1 MIPILKKIAN
11 EEFKRIVF
19 IGIPKRKDKF
29 FELLYDFAKQDKVV
43 NHFKEVDLRNPPIL
57 KYDLVIFLEDVYTD
71 YLLYSRTTRIL
82 DWGDSMVFQEPDEL
96 KGITGAYPP
105 FKKIER
111 LRMPKTWLLR
121 LPEWAR
127 KTMMYFNIGT
137 IKNLEFT
144 LGSL

>member
-1 MIPILKKIAN
+1 MIPILKKIASD
-11 EEFKRIVF
+11 EFTRIVF
-19 IGIPKRKDKF
+19 IGIPKRKDKL
-29 FELLYDFAKQDKVV
+29 FELLYDFAKQDKTV

-71 YLLYSRTTRIL
+71 QLLYNRATRIL
-82 DWGDSMVFQEPDEL
+82 DWGENILFQESKEL
-96 KGITGAYPP
+96 KRIKAVYPP
-105 FKKIER
+105 FRNIER
-111 LRMPKTWLLR
+111 LRMPKTWLLK